1 MINRARIM
9 VLASHSDELVRK
21 LCNRA
26 ILMQNGE
33 IVASGSTDEML
44 ERYHGK
50 ASVPASSLA
59 HAAGEPV
66 S

>member
-1 MINRARIM
+1 
-9 VLASHSDELVRK
+9 
-21 LCNRA
+21 
-26 ILMQNGE
+26 MQNGQ

-59 HAAGEPV
+59 HAADEPV